1 MNPRWPLL
9 FVAAC
14 LSVALALWAIFLEP
28 AGRAGS
34 LLQTVGSTVAVALAA
49 MVAIA
54 HLRTRL
60 RLLRA
65 RETGQTILRKLDQ
78 RRVPGGTWPGLRET
92 LHALGR
98 IVRNNRERLEAEV
111 RGRERAEETLRESEE
126 RYALAVRGADDG
138 MWEWNLRTG
147 SVYYSPRWKS
157 LLGYSEHELGSS
169 IDEWRE
175 RVHPLDAGRVE
186 RALQS
191 HLEGETARLDVEHR
205 LRHSDGSYR
214 WVHARGAALRDATG
228 KVQRVVGLNT
238 DISARKQVQE
248 ALIDIADGLSTL
260 SGEECF
266 RELTRRFAEALGV
279 REAFVCECR
288 DFPTTRVSMLARWN
302 RGAFDNCVDFDLT
315 GTSCEDVIQTGQPL
329 FVPGN
334 LGARWPLEKTF
345 ARESYLG
352 LPCIDSQGRVIGH
365 IACADGQQMRGDL
378 PHIAILKIFAL
389 RAAVE
394 IERRLL
400 ERGAE
405 VALAASAA
413 TPAPWLLH

>member
-9 FVAAC
+9 FLVAC
-14 LSVALALWAIFLEP
+14 LSVALAFWAASLEP

-34 LLQTVGSTVAVALAA
+34 LSQTVWSTVAVALAA
-49 MVAIA
+49 AVVIA

-65 RETGQTILRKLDQ
+65 GETAQSILRKLDQ
-78 RRVPGGTWPGLRET
+78 RRVTGGTWHGLRET
-92 LHALGR
+92 LLVLDR
-98 IVRNNRERLEAEV
+98 IVRDNRERLETEV

-157 LLGYSEHELGSS
+157 LLGYAEHELGSR
-169 IDEWRE
+169 IEEWRS
-175 RVHPLDAGRVE
+175 RVHPLDADRVE
-186 RALQS
+186 RALEA

-214 WVHARGAALRDATG
+214 WVHARGAALRDAAG

-248 ALIDIADGLSTL
+248 ALIEIADGLSTL

-279 REAFVCECR
+279 REAFVCECS

-302 RGAFDNCVDFDLT
+302 HGAFANCVNFDLT
-315 GTSCEDVIQTGQPL
+315 GTSCEDVIQSGQPL

-334 LGARWPLEKTF
+334 IGARWPLEKTF
-345 ARESYLG
+345 DRESYLG

-365 IACADGQQMRGDL
+365 IACADGQQMRDDL
-378 PHIAILKIFAL
+378 PHFAILKIFAL

-400 ERGAE
+400 ERGSD

-413 TPAPWLLH
+413 TQAPTLLH